1 MPAELSNDQIRTQ
14 IKELLTNNINK
25 GYSEQYQTQY
35 CVIQPS
41 PDTYPYQY
49 FWDSCLHIF
58 ILTALGEHDMASEVL
73 RSLYGMQDEDGFVGH
88 MQYWDKLVPATWTDV
103 FQSRFEGQD
112 HPHMSALVQPP
123 LSAQAL
129 QRIWYHTKDRQ
140 LLEEMVPK
148 LKKHFDWLADNRD
161 FDGDGLLTIITMFE
175 SGMDWKPTMDPVLGH
190 HGQGNKELFDKAV
203 EVDYHNFLLDYDLP
217 KIYESGKF
225 LVKEV
230 AFNTIYAQNLGAL
243 SKLCEEIGDGE
254 ARKYSDLADKV
265 SKAIRE
271 KMYDAEA
278 AAFWDLH
285 GPEDTPL
292 KILTPTIFFPIVLP
306 VTTDEMA
313 KSIIDKHLFNP
324 DEFGLD
330 YPLPSVAKNEPS
342 FDPEESQYLW
352 RGPTW
357 VLYNWFVYQCLFY
370 KDFKDEAQR
379 LRESIR
385 SLIQK
390 SGLREYYN
398 PLTGEGY
405 GAKQFTWSG
414 VVVDM
419 LNLTEE
425 NR

>member
-1 MPAELSNDQIRTQ
+1 MSAELSDDEIRSR
-14 IKELLTNNINK
+14 IKELLTSNISR
-25 GYSEQYQTQY
+25 GHSDRYGTDY

-58 ILTALGEHDMASEVL
+58 ILTALGEHDLAASVL
-73 RSLYGMQDEDGFVGH
+73 RSLYGMQDENGFVGH

-112 HPHMSALVQPP
+112 HAHMSALVQPP

-129 QRIWYHTKDRQ
+129 QRIWYHTKDSA

-148 LKKHFDWLADNRD
+148 LKRHFDWLAGNRD

-190 HGQGNKELFDKAV
+190 KGKGNKALFDKAV
-203 EVDYHNFLLDYDLP
+203 EVDYHNFLLDYDLQ
-217 KIYESGKF
+217 KIRESKKF

-230 AFNTIYAQNLGAL
+230 AFNTIYAQNLAAL
-243 SKLCEEIGDGE
+243 AELCRELGDQDGL
-254 ARKYSDLADKV
+254 KYKQLSDKV
-265 SKAIRE
+265 SKAILD
-271 KMYDAEA
+271 KMYDRQA
-278 AAFWDLH
+278 AAFWDLQ
-285 GPEDTPL
+285 GPDDKPL

-306 VTTDEMA
+306 VTTDDMA
-313 KSIIDKHLFNP
+313 KAIIDKHLMNP
-324 DEFGLD
+324 EEFGLD
-330 YPLPSVAKNEPS
+330 YPLPSVAKSEPA

-357 VLYNWFVYQCLFY
+357 VMYNWFVYQCLFY
-370 KDFKDEAQR
+370 KDFKEEAGH
-379 LRESIR
+379 LRKSIR
-385 SLIQK
+385 SLINK

-405 GAKQFTWSG
+405 GARHFTWSG

-419 LNLTEE
+419 LNLK
-425 NR
+425 